1 VARWTKGKTVFDHT
15 TILARMLDPR
25 GGVRGEIR
33 IFGENVFGFDIFL
46 QLHQEAIA
54 ADENVQREIWLHLIE
69 LLDREEAFA

>member
-1 VARWTKGKTVFDHT
+1 
-15 TILARMLDPR
+15 MLDPR

-54 ADENVQREIWLHLIE
+54 ADEDVQREIWLHLVE
-69 LLDREEAFA
+69 LLDREEAFAKGRHPEVDERRFQPAMA